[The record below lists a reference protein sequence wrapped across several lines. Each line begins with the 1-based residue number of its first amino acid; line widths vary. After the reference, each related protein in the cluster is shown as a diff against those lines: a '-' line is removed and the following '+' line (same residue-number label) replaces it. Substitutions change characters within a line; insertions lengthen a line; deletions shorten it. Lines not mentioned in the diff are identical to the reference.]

1 MDDTTVLVLANPVEP
16 QLAMLENLPP
26 ATTIVAGDKMEA
38 FERTVERADVIFSWS
53 IAGELLETLFHR
65 APRLRWIHS
74 RSAGLDGVLFP
85 ALAGSPVPLTNGT
98 GVFSQ
103 PLGEF
108 VMAAALFF
116 AKDLRRMVRSQER
129 GVWDPFDVIEL
140 RGQTIGIVGYGDI
153 GRAIARR
160 ARCFDMRVLALR
172 RRPERSARDPLVDEV
187 LPLSG
192 KIDLMGR
199 CDYVA
204 VAAPLTPETRG
215 MIGEPELRAM
225 KPSAVIMNVGRG
237 PVIQEPALVRALEQG
252 WIRGAAL
259 DVFDLEPLPAGHPF
273 YRLPNVLLSPHCAD
287 HTPEWL
293 NDAMKFFL
301 DNFERFQNG
310 QPLRNVVD
318 KTQGY

>member
-1 MDDTTVLVLANPVEP
+1 M
-16 QLAMLENLPP
+16 
-26 ATTIVAGDKMEA
+26 
-38 FERTVERADVIFSWS
+38 
-53 IAGELLETLFHR
+53 
-65 APRLRWIHS
+65 
-74 RSAGLDGVLFP
+74 
-85 ALAGSPVPLTNGT
+85 
-98 GVFSQ
+98 FSQ

-116 AKDLRRMVRSQER
+116 AKDLRRMVRSQEH

-172 RRPERSARDPLVDEV
+172 RRPERSAGDPLVDEV

-237 PVIQEPALVRALEQG
+237 PVIQEPALVRALEEG